1 MDLNQ
6 RLFGFCLLL
15 FSVLVSGRLQ
25 AQIDHSAA
33 APKTIPSREAVEV
46 ISTARQG
53 DDLEHPQALLSPGN
67 DNCASAATLTVGAA
81 CVTGTTSTA
90 STQVGEYLCINP
102 GGGITPETVWYRFTA
117 TSTSMVLGVVLTN
130 TSNCAT
136 VLAVYGPFA
145 SGGGCL
151 PGAGN
156 QLLCQ
161 NMGLIDPGFHP
172 LLSGLTIGQD
182 YLVQVQGNNCGG
194 GSDRFANFCISIN
207 TPSAN
212 QSAGGASIINNCG
225 TAFTG
230 GTTGGHWAN
239 GTSIGANNLD
249 NNVGTSITGAS
260 EVGDDVTFVVNNVSW
275 FTFCNGNASACNW
288 SILLNGISNCL
299 LPSLNAGVQA
309 AVFTGTP
316 AALTNVA
323 ISPSRVAPGG
333 SWSSGTFSVGASSCA
348 YIMVDGFA
356 GDECNYN
363 LTLTNVSCPCV
374 VVPIELA
381 YLSGRNMP
389 TQIHLEWMMA
399 AEDGVNNF
407 LIERSIDG
415 IQFDL
420 LTDNIARSQM
430 PNHRYVAV
438 DQAPMPGWNY
448 YRLSAVDANGN
459 VSMLKTAAVYRYQG
473 AGLDVLVGTDGE
485 QVNLNIS
492 TPTAGDAL
500 IELLDIHGRSLKTQ
514 NAPLQVG
521 NNQISLN
528 SIGLA
533 KGMYILRIHQGQLL
547 VSRKF
552 DHR

>member
-15 FSVLVSGRLQ
+15 LSFLVGGGLQ
-25 AQIDHSAA
+25 AQSGNSAGI
-33 APKTIPSREAVEV
+33 PKFIPSREAVEV

-53 DDLEHPQALLSPGN
+53 DDLEHPQALLPPGN

-102 GGGITPETVWYRFTA
+102 GGGITPENVWYRFTA

-230 GTTGGHWAN
+230 GTTGAG
-239 GTSIGANNLD
+239 
-249 NNVGTSITGAS
+249 
-260 EVGDDVTFVVNNVSW
+260 
-275 FTFCNGNASACNW
+275 SAT
-288 SILLNGISNCL
+288 L
-299 LPSLNAGVQA
+299 A
-309 AVFTGTP
+309 AVS
-316 AALTNVA
+316 
-323 ISPSRVAPGG
+323 ISRSQSPS
-333 SWSSGTFSVGASSCA
+333 FASKACPPLWP
-348 YIMVDGFA
+348 VFA
-356 GDECNYN
+356 IWEAMK
-363 LTLTNVSCPCV
+363 VS
-374 VVPIELA
+374 
-381 YLSGRNMP
+381 R
-389 TQIHLEWMMA
+389 A
-399 AEDGVNNF
+399 AEC
-407 LIERSIDG
+407 L
-415 IQFDL
+415 Q
-420 LTDNIARSQM
+420 
-430 PNHRYVAV
+430 RYATGQEQSGSTVHASFTV
-438 DQAPMPGWNY
+438 RKRM
-448 YRLSAVDANGN
+448 S
-459 VSMLKTAAVYRYQG
+459 VS
-473 AGLDVLVGTDGE
+473 
-485 QVNLNIS
+485 
-492 TPTAGDAL
+492 
-500 IELLDIHGRSLKTQ
+500 
-514 NAPLQVG
+514 
-521 NNQISLN
+521 
-528 SIGLA
+528 
-533 KGMYILRIHQGQLL
+533 
-547 VSRKF
+547 
-552 DHR
+552 